1 MTPANSASLLL
12 ATALLLVTLGYAAS
26 CVLWPFK
33 ACRICNGEGKFR
45 SPFLRAVRLCAACKS
60 TGLRP
65 RAGLK
70 AWNAYRRLH
79 HTNRRNR

>member
-1 MTPANSASLLL
+1 MTPANSASAILI
-12 ATALLLVTLGYAAS
+12 AALLIITLGYVAS

-33 ACRICNGEGKFR
+33 ACRTCNGEGKFR
-45 SPFLRAVRLCAACKS
+45 SPFIRAIRLCPACRS
-60 TGLRP
+60 TGLQP

-79 HTNRRNR
+79 RTNRRNR